1 MPAAATVIVRAKDE
15 AATIG
20 ATLRSLRAQTVRA
33 EVIVID
39 SGSKDGTVE
48 TASGLCDRLIEI
60 PPERFTYGFALNLG
74 AREASAP
81 VHFAL
86 SAHCVARRA
95 DWIERTL
102 AHYERRDIAGTNG
115 IQTFADGTPVT
126 SPFFQ
131 TASHARA
138 DPYWGFSNHA
148 SSWRASV
155 WADHPF
161 DETLVAS
168 EDREWSWRVLD
179 AGWVLAFDPALWVD
193 MSHAWHGGVRKT
205 FERQR
210 REAQGLGHF
219 APLPPY
225 GVRELAHE
233 WLYEPPDTRHSMVFH
248 RLNPR
253 RIAGLAGKYTG
264 RRQPATSTSKDSNS
278 PRTRAGR

>member
-1 MPAAATVIVRAKDE
+1 MPVPATVIVRAKNE
-15 AATIG
+15 ARTIG
-20 ATLRSLRAQTVRA
+20 ATLQSLRAQTVRA

-39 SGSKDGTVE
+39 SGSTDGTVKI
-48 TASGLCDRLIEI
+48 ARGLCDRLIEI

-102 AHYERRDIAGTNG
+102 AHYEWRDIAGTNG

-131 TASHARA
+131 TASHARQ

-148 SSWRASV
+148 SSWRGSA
-155 WADHPF
+155 WANHPF
-161 DETLVAS
+161 DEEMDYA
-168 EDREWSWRVLD
+168 EDREWSWRVLET
-179 AGWVLAFDPALWVD
+179 GWMIAYDPALWVD
-193 MSHAWHGGVRKT
+193 MSHAWRGGAHDI

-210 REAQGLGHF
+210 RGARALRSF
-219 APLPPY
+219 AILPPY
-225 GVRELAHE
+225 GLRELTNE
-233 WLYEPPDTRHSMVFH
+233 WWCQPPDHRHSSLFH

-253 RIAGLAGKYTG
+253 RMAGLAGKYVG
-264 RRQPATSTSKDSNS
+264 HRQPATSTWKDSNS